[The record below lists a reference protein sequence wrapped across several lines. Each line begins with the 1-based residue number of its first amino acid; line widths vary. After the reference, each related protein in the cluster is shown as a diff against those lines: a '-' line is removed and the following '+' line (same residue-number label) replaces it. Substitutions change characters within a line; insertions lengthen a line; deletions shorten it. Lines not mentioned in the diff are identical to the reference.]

1 MINGS
6 NKPRGGF
13 SEVSQVDLSAS
24 VLTWLK
30 TKTLPRQVSTGD
42 LRLCSQHKKFVTS
55 LVLEGRRPQS
65 NDAENAL
72 KQKWNYLHQ
81 SGSR

>member
-6 NKPRGGF
+6 NKPRCGF
-13 SEVSQVDLSAS
+13 SEVSQVDLSPS

-30 TKTLPRQVSTGD
+30 TKTLPSEVSTGD
-42 LRLCSQHKKFVTS
+42 LRLCSQRKKIIS

-65 NDAENAL
+65 NDAENVL
-72 KQKWNYLHQ
+72 KQKWNYFCL
-81 SGSR
+81 SG